1 MTIRSIALF
10 AHVLGMLA
18 LFIVLALEWLTL
30 ELVRTTSGPEPPFV
44 AIHGLRVLPR
54 FTAIAVGLI
63 LLSGIYLAARVGVL
77 EFAWVRVSFAGMVL
91 MGVLGAAALRPM
103 MRNIQ
108 ERSRSDGD
116 AALTWRYDASHPF
129 LHASLRIRVAVGLA
143 IVYLMIA
150 KPGLL
155 ESTVVIGLALVLG
168 VGGSIITRRS
178 PISTASEDI
187 QQSFIR
193 RTRQES
199 EM

>member
-1 MTIRSIALF
+1 
-10 AHVLGMLA
+10 
-18 LFIVLALEWLTL
+18 
-30 ELVRTTSGPEPPFV
+30 VRTTGGPEPPFV

-108 ERSRSDGD
+108 ERSRSDGGD

-129 LHASLRIRVAVGLA
+129 LHASLRIRVAVSLA
-143 IVYLMIA
+143 IVHLMIA

-155 ESTVVIGLALVLG
+155 ESTVVIGFALVPG

-178 PISTASEDI
+178 PISTASEGI

-199 EM
+199 KM